1 MPAVTA
7 VPKIATGESAEAHE
21 ARARQLIAK
30 ETFRE
35 AIAELTEA
43 IRMKPDFARA
53 YNARG
58 YAYMRLHDYKAALA
72 DFDQAIRIDPKY
84 ENAIH
89 NRAAAIRY
97 AR

>member
-1 MPAVTA
+1 MTA
-7 VPKIATGESAEAHE
+7 VPKIATGESADAHE
-21 ARARQLIAK
+21 ARARQSIAK
-30 ETFRE
+30 DAFRD
-35 AIAELTEA
+35 AIPELTEA
-43 IRMKPDFARA
+43 IRLKPDFARA

-89 NRAAAIRY
+89 NRAAVVRY

>member
-1 MPAVTA
+1 VTA